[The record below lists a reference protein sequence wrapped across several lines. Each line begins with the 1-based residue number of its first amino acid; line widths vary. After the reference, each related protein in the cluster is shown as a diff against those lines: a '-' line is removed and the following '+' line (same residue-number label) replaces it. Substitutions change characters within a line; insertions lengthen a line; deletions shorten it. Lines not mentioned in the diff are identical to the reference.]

1 MRRDIQR
8 MLDALKEGAYFVD
21 RERRITYWNKA
32 AERLTGFRSHE
43 VVEGIAAAKTF
54 SFTLTVPAETF
65 ALKDAPFSPPWR
77 TRSPGRRRF
86 SSTTEKDTG
95 FQFL

>member
-43 VVEGIAAAKTF
+43 VIGHRCSEDILVHVDCEGKNLCKA
-54 SFTLTVPAETF
+54 
-65 ALKDAPFSPPWR
+65 
-77 TRSPGRRRF
+77 
-86 SSTTEKDTG
+86 
-95 FQFL
+95 